1 MDTLNNTKKTSPEDW
16 HRAVIVARLRMAGWS
31 LRKLSQHYKLHPGC
45 LANALNVPY
54 PNGERL
60 IAAAIGVKPWE
71 IWPSRYDADGQPNRG
86 RKMRG
91 FKQFN
96 ANAPE
101 CNVNVN
107 GGE

>member
-1 MDTLNNTKKTSPEDW
+1 MDKLNDLKKASHSDW
-16 HRAVIVARLRMAGWS
+16 HPADIVAALRKAGWS
-31 LRKLSQHYKLHPGC
+31 LRRLSMHYQLAPGT
-45 LANALNVPY
+45 LKVALQMPY